1 MKEHKQGEHGC
12 GQHRKRCG
20 ASDIN
25 DKLIMNLRDI
35 SHTMRS
41 LYEGKCS
48 QKRIL
53 MIMNEMGETT
63 QSELTERLGVRSAS
77 VSEVVGKLEKTG
89 SVIRRQGED
98 DRRTVNISLT
108 DSGRELAE
116 QAQQQR
122 SHRHKEMF
130 SCLTD
135 EEKSSLLF
143 LLEKINS
150 DWEQRFCPK
159 EECHRHQRK
168 ADIQQGG

>member
-1 MKEHKQGEHGC
+1 MNEHKHEERGC

-20 ASDIN
+20 PSDIN

-41 LYEGKCS
+41 LYEGKGS

-53 MIMNEMGETT
+53 MMMDEMGEIT

-108 DSGRELAE
+108 DSGKELAE
-116 QAQQQR
+116 QARQQR
-122 SHRHKEMF
+122 SRRHKEMF

-150 DWEQRFCPK
+150 DWEQRFCPA
-159 EECHRHQRK
+159 EEFHRHHRK
-168 ADIQQGG
+168 ADIQQGE